1 MSADSMNKIPGEKL
15 LELLYWMMLTRRIDD
30 RCEALFKQGCFP
42 GGIFS
47 QEGHEAI
54 SVGSAIL
61 LEEGDAIAPMH
72 RDLGAYLV
80 RGMSPGRIFAQ
91 AMGRQGAPSGGRDV
105 NTHGLGDIS
114 LRIFGYVSH
123 LPQSMGIALG
133 AAYSFLY
140 RKEDRVALTYFGDG
154 ASSEGG
160 CHEALN
166 LAAVLK
172 APVVFILENNQYAY
186 STPIEKQCLVENL
199 SIRAEGYGIP
209 GVTIDGTD
217 VISVME
223 TTREAIDRAR
233 GGDGPTLIECK
244 NLRLKGHAAHDPA
257 DYIPPDLLRR
267 WKKRDPISLFR
278 ERLENS
284 GLLDKN
290 TLAEL
295 QSRVEA
301 ETEAGVEWA
310 EASPWPEAA
319 TLEEDVF
326 SDA

>member
-1 MSADSMNKIPGEKL
+1 MNVDSMNKIPGKKL
-15 LELLYWMMLTRRIDD
+15 LELLYWMMLTRGVDD
-30 RCEALFKQGCFP
+30 RCEALFKQGRFP
-42 GGIFS
+42 GSVFS
-47 QEGHEAI
+47 QDGHEAI
-54 SVGSAIL
+54 SVGSSIL

-160 CHEALN
+160 CHEAL
-166 LAAVLK
+166 AAVLK

-217 VISVME
+217 IIKVME
-223 TTREAIDRAR
+223 TTRVAIDRAR
-233 GGDGPTLIECK
+233 AGNGPTLIECK
-244 NLRLKGHAAHDPA
+244 NLRLKGHAVHDPA
-257 DYIPPDLLRR
+257 SYVPGELLDEWRE
-267 WKKRDPISLFR
+267 RDPISLFQKQ
-278 ERLENS
+278 LE
-284 GLLDKN
+284 GRDLLDEKI
-290 TLAEL
+290 LDEL
-295 QSRVEA
+295 QARIESELDEA
-301 ETEAGVEWA
+301 VEWA
-310 EASPWPEAA
+310 EESPWPEAD
-319 TLEEDVF
+319 TLEDGVF

>member
-199 SIRAEGYGIP
+199 SIRAEGYGMP

-284 GLLDKN
+284 GLLNKN

>member
-1 MSADSMNKIPGEKL
+1 MTENMSAEPPGEKL
-15 LELLYWMMLTRRIDD
+15 IELLYWMMLTRGVDD
-30 RCEALFKQGCFP
+30 RCEALFKQGRFP
-42 GGIFS
+42 GSVFS
-47 QEGHEAI
+47 QDGHEAI
-54 SVGSAIL
+54 SVGSSIL

-186 STPIEKQCLVENL
+186 STPLERQCTVENL
-199 SIRAEGYGIP
+199 AIRAEGYG
-209 GVTIDGTD
+209 
-217 VISVME
+217 
-223 TTREAIDRAR
+223 
-233 GGDGPTLIECK
+233 
-244 NLRLKGHAAHDPA
+244 
-257 DYIPPDLLRR
+257 
-267 WKKRDPISLFR
+267 
-278 ERLENS
+278 
-284 GLLDKN
+284 
-290 TLAEL
+290 
-295 QSRVEA
+295 
-301 ETEAGVEWA
+301 
-310 EASPWPEAA
+310 
-319 TLEEDVF
+319 
-326 SDA
+326 

>member
-1 MSADSMNKIPGEKL
+1 MTENMSAEPPGEKL
-15 LELLYWMMLTRRIDD
+15 IELLYWMMLTRGVDD
-30 RCEALFKQGCFP
+30 RCEALFKQGRFP
-42 GGIFS
+42 GSVFS
-47 QEGHEAI
+47 QDGHEAI
-54 SVGSAIL
+54 SVGSSIL

-217 VISVME
+217 IIKVME
-223 TTREAIDRAR
+223 TTRVAIDRAR
-233 GGDGPTLIECK
+233 AGNGPTLIECK
-244 NLRLKGHAAHDPA
+244 NLRLKGHAVHDPA
-257 DYIPPDLLRR
+257 SYVPGELLDEWRE
-267 WKKRDPISLFR
+267 RDPISLFQKQ
-278 ERLENS
+278 LE
-284 GLLDKN
+284 GRDLLDEKI
-290 TLAEL
+290 LDEL
-295 QSRVEA
+295 QARIESELDEA
-301 ETEAGVEWA
+301 VEWA
-310 EASPWPEAA
+310 EESPWPEAD
-319 TLEEDVF
+319 TLEDGVF

>member
-1 MSADSMNKIPGEKL
+1 MTENMSAEPPGEKL
-15 LELLYWMMLTRRIDD
+15 IELLYWMMLTRGVDD
-30 RCEALFKQGCFP
+30 RCEALFKQGRFP
-42 GGIFS
+42 GSVFS
-47 QEGHEAI
+47 QDGHEAI
-54 SVGSAIL
+54 SVGSSIL

-217 VISVME
+217 IIKVME
-223 TTREAIDRAR
+223 TTRVAIDRAR
-233 GGDGPTLIECK
+233 AGNGPTLIECK
-244 NLRLKGHAAHDPA
+244 NLRLKGHAVHDPA
-257 DYIPPDLLRR
+257 SYVPGELLDEWRE
-267 WKKRDPISLFR
+267 RDPISLFQKQ
-278 ERLENS
+278 LEGR
-284 GLLDKN
+284 GLLDEKI
-290 TLAEL
+290 LGEL
-295 QSRVEA
+295 QARIERELDEA
-301 ETEAGVEWA
+301 VEWA
-310 EASPWPEAA
+310 EESPWPEAD
-319 TLEEDVF
+319 TLEDGVF

>member
-1 MSADSMNKIPGEKL
+1 MTENMSAEPPGEKL
-15 LELLYWMMLTRRIDD
+15 IELLYWMMLTRGVDD
-30 RCEALFKQGCFP
+30 RCEALFKQGRFP
-42 GGIFS
+42 GSVFS
-47 QEGHEAI
+47 QDGHEAI
-54 SVGSAIL
+54 SVGSSIL

-217 VISVME
+217 IIKVME
-223 TTREAIDRAR
+223 TTRVAIDRAR
-233 GGDGPTLIECK
+233 AGNGPTLIECK
-244 NLRLKGHAAHDPA
+244 NLRLKGHAVHDPA
-257 DYIPPDLLRR
+257 SYVPGELLDEWRE
-267 WKKRDPISLFR
+267 RDPISLFQKQ
-278 ERLENS
+278 LEGR
-284 GLLDKN
+284 GLLDEKI
-290 TLAEL
+290 LGEL
-295 QSRVEA
+295 QARIESELDEA
-301 ETEAGVEWA
+301 VEWA
-310 EASPWPEAA
+310 EESPWPEAD
-319 TLEEDVF
+319 TLEDGVF

>member
-1 MSADSMNKIPGEKL
+1 MSFDSMNKIPGKKL

-30 RCEALFKQGCFP
+30 RCEALFKQGRFP

-47 QEGHEAI
+47 QKGHEAI

-172 APVVFILENNQYAY
+172 APVIFILENNQYAY

-199 SIRAEGYGIP
+199 SIRAEGYGMP

-217 VISVME
+217 VIAVVE
-223 TTREAIDRAR
+223 ATRQAVDRAR
-233 GGDGPTLIECK
+233 AGDGPTLIECK

-257 DYIPPDLLRR
+257 DYIPPDLLER
-267 WKKRDPISLFR
+267 WKERDPISLFR
-278 ERLENS
+278 KRLENS
-284 GLLDKN
+284 GILDENK
-290 TLAEL
+290 LAEL
-295 QSRVEA
+295 RGRIEA
-301 ETEAGVEWA
+301 ETEEGVEWA

>member
-284 GLLDKN
+284 DLLDKN

-295 QSRVEA
+295 RGRVEA

>member
-1 MSADSMNKIPGEKL
+1 MTENMSAEPPGEKL
-15 LELLYWMMLTRRIDD
+15 IELLYWMMLTRGVDD
-30 RCEALFKQGCFP
+30 RCEALFKQGRFP
-42 GGIFS
+42 GSVFS
-47 QEGHEAI
+47 QDGHEAI
-54 SVGSAIL
+54 SVGSSIL

-217 VISVME
+217 IIKVME
-223 TTREAIDRAR
+223 TTRVAIDRAR
-233 GGDGPTLIECK
+233 AGNGPTLIECK
-244 NLRLKGHAAHDPA
+244 NLRLKGHAVHDPA
-257 DYIPPDLLRR
+257 SYVPGELLDEWRE
-267 WKKRDPISLFR
+267 RDPISLFQKQ
-278 ERLENS
+278 LEGR
-284 GLLDKN
+284 GLLDEN
-290 TLAEL
+290 ILGEL
-295 QSRVEA
+295 QARIESELDEA
-301 ETEAGVEWA
+301 VEWA
-310 EASPWPEAA
+310 EESPWPEAD
-319 TLEEDVF
+319 TLEDGVF

>member
-1 MSADSMNKIPGEKL
+1 MSAEPPGEKL
-15 LELLYWMMLTRRIDD
+15 IELLYWMMLTRGVDD
-30 RCEALFKQGCFP
+30 RCEALFKQGRFP
-42 GGIFS
+42 GSVFS
-47 QEGHEAI
+47 QDGHEAI
-54 SVGSAIL
+54 SVGSSIL

-217 VISVME
+217 IIKVME
-223 TTREAIDRAR
+223 TTRVAIDRAR
-233 GGDGPTLIECK
+233 AGNGPTLIECK
-244 NLRLKGHAAHDPA
+244 NLRLKGHAVHDPA
-257 DYIPPDLLRR
+257 SYVPGELLDEWRE
-267 WKKRDPISLFR
+267 RDPISLFQKQ
-278 ERLENS
+278 LEGR
-284 GLLDKN
+284 GLLDEKI
-290 TLAEL
+290 LGEL
-295 QSRVEA
+295 QARIERELDEA
-301 ETEAGVEWA
+301 VEWA
-310 EASPWPEAA
+310 EESPWPEAD
-319 TLEEDVF
+319 TLEDGVF

>member
-284 GLLDKN
+284 GLLNKN

>member
-1 MSADSMNKIPGEKL
+1 MTENMSAEPPGEKL
-15 LELLYWMMLTRRIDD
+15 IELLYWMMLTRGVDD
-30 RCEALFKQGCFP
+30 RCEALFKQGRFP
-42 GGIFS
+42 GSVFS
-47 QEGHEAI
+47 QDGHEAI
-54 SVGSAIL
+54 SVGSSIL

-217 VISVME
+217 IIKVME
-223 TTREAIDRAR
+223 TTRVAIDRAR
-233 GGDGPTLIECK
+233 AGNGPTLIECK
-244 NLRLKGHAAHDPA
+244 NLRLKGHAVHDPA
-257 DYIPPDLLRR
+257 SYVPGELLDEWRE
-267 WKKRDPISLFR
+267 RDPISLFQKQ
-278 ERLENS
+278 LE
-284 GLLDKN
+284 GRDLLDEKI
-290 TLAEL
+290 LGEL
-295 QSRVEA
+295 QARIESELDEA
-301 ETEAGVEWA
+301 VEWA
-310 EASPWPEAA
+310 EESPWPEAD
-319 TLEEDVF
+319 TLEDGVF

>member
-1 MSADSMNKIPGEKL
+1 MDPGLMHEQSSERL
-15 LELLYWMMLTRRIDD
+15 LDLLYWMMLTRGVDD
-30 RCEALFKQGCFP
+30 RCEALFKQGKFP
-42 GGIFS
+42 GGIFA
-47 QEGHEAI
+47 QTGHEAI
-54 SVGSAIL
+54 SVGSSIL

-91 AMGRQGAPSGGRDV
+91 AMGRTAAPSGGRDL

-140 RKEDRVALTYFGDG
+140 RDEDRVAMTYFGDG

-166 LAAVLK
+166 LAAVLN
-172 APVVFILENNQYAY
+172 APVIFILENNRYAY
-186 STPIEKQCLVENL
+186 STPLEKQCRIEDLA
-199 SIRAEGYGIP
+199 IRAEGYGIP

-217 VISVME
+217 IIAVMD
-223 TTREAIDRAR
+223 TTKEAVERAR
-233 GGDGPTLIECK
+233 SGGGPSLIECK
-244 NLRLKGHAAHDPA
+244 NLRMKGHAIHDPA
-257 DYIPPDLLRR
+257 DYVPAELLKH
-267 WKKRDPISLFR
+267 WEERDPVEQFR
-278 ERLENS
+278 RQ
-284 GLLDKN
+284 
-290 TLAEL
+290 LAEAGTLDEESL
-295 QSRVEA
+295 QSIKARIEREIEEA
-301 ETEAGVEWA
+301 VEWA
-310 EASPWPEAA
+310 ESSPLPDPG

-326 SDA
+326 A